1 MPGTNIAFAGDNW
14 SAVLAAAIAIYAVGF
29 LIYGAL
35 FSKLWMSLT
44 GFTQDQLTPHRWK
57 LALSPVMPL
66 LTAIGLALVVKWA
79 KVDSLAMGVIVAV
92 QIWFFLI
99 LPTRLYSFVY
109 GPEKAGLL
117 LLDAIHLLF
126 GFLLAGAILGGWR

>member
-1 MPGTNIAFAGDNW
+1 MPGTNIVFAGDNW
-14 SAVLAAAIAIYAVGF
+14 SAVLAAAIATYAVGF
-29 LIYGAL
+29 LIYGTL
-35 FSKLWMSLT
+35 FSKLWMRLT
-44 GFTQDQLTPHRWK
+44 GFTQEQLRPHRWK

-79 KVDSLAMGVIVAV
+79 KVDSVAMGVLVAV

-109 GPEKAGLL
+109 GPEKPGLVF
-117 LLDAIHLLF
+117 LDAIHLLF